1 MPAVRDGLQSGT
13 IIDLGEATSPN
24 IEKMV
29 EIGTEVVLASPF
41 QNGSYGP
48 VEKIGIPIVE
58 CADYMEADPLGRAE
72 WIKFLGCLQGLLQ
85 EHLYL
90 QPYQV

>member
-1 MPAVRDGLQSGT
+1 MPYYHIGIKVFDRIAGICESRYIDVPAVRDGLQSGT

-41 QNGSYGP
+41 QNT
-48 VEKIGIPIVE
+48 
-58 CADYMEADPLGRAE
+58 
-72 WIKFLGCLQGLLQ
+72 
-85 EHLYL
+85 
-90 QPYQV
+90 